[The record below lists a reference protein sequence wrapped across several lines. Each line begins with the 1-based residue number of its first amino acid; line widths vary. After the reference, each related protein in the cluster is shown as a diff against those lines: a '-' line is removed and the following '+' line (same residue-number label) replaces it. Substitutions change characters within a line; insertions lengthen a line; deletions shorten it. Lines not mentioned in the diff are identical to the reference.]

1 MKTLIV
7 YASITG
13 NTQKLAE
20 AIHHVLG
27 GEKTLAHIDEPPAP
41 IGYDLV
47 VVGFWLQGGKPDLKS
62 AKYLAELKAGT
73 KLFLFATHGAAA
85 GSDHV
90 VNAMAHAQSLAPTAQ
105 LTGTFSCPGQ
115 VSAAFLETARKKNP
129 PLPWIQDAPAAQGH
143 PDKAD
148 IEELITAMKAAVP
161 DAIS

>member
-27 GEKTLAHIDEPPAP
+27 GEKKLCPIDEAPAP
-41 IGYDLV
+41 NGYDLV
-47 VVGFWLQGGKPDLKS
+47 VIGFWLQGGKPDLKS
-62 AKYLAELKAGT
+62 AEYLAELKAGT

-90 VNAMAHAQSLAPTAQ
+90 VKAMAHAQSLAPTVQ
-105 LTGTFSCPGQ
+105 LVGTFSCPGQ

-129 PLPWIQDAPAAQGH
+129 QPPWLQDAPAAQGH

-148 IEELITAMKAAVP
+148 VEGLITAIKAAVP
-161 DAIS
+161 EAIS